1 MVAGKVFVCL
11 NYCTSMWKMLD
22 VHRRR
27 LQPLCEMTEKSI
39 AHITQ
44 IWRNILK
51 LYVEGK
57 MLLLI
62 TA

>member
-1 MVAGKVFVCL
+1 
-11 NYCTSMWKMLD
+11 MWKMSD

-27 LQPLCEMTEKSI
+27 LQLLYEMTEKSI

-44 IWRNILK
+44 LWRNILK
-51 LYVEGK
+51 PYAEGK